1 MAYFRKNL
9 AIDLGTTSMRVY
21 TRSQGVILNEP
32 SVVAVDKYTDK
43 IIAIGQEAKDMLGRA
58 PGNIEALKPISGGV
72 VANYKATEQM
82 LRYFIRKGCGRTIFG
97 PDVVIAVPSKATQVQ
112 KRAIFQAVSA
122 AGAHNVSL
130 VEAPLAAA
138 LGHGIDA
145 DDPSGDL
152 VVDIG
157 GGKLDVAL
165 ISLGGIVLSKSS
177 RVAGDEFDKAISEY
191 IRKKFGIIIGER
203 TAEEI
208 KIRIGS
214 SASAGMEETMEVKGR
229 SISDGLPVHIYISS
243 ADVNEALEQSIESVV
258 NTVHEVL
265 SNTPPELSSDLF
277 DRGIILTGGGSL
289 VRGLA
294 QRIQNRIGVEV
305 KIVEHPLTSVVRG
318 VGRALTWI
326 KRVKSKDELF
336 SQSARQ
342 KVISQESLRKR

>member
-9 AIDLGTTSMRVY
+9 AIDLGTTSIRIY

-32 SVVAVDKYTDK
+32 SVVAIDVYTDK

-58 PGNIEALKPISGGV
+58 PGNIEALKPINGGV
-72 VANYKATEQM
+72 VADYKAAEKM
-82 LRYFIRKGCGRTIFG
+82 LRYFIKKACGRTVFG
-97 PDVVIAVPSKATQVQ
+97 PNVIMSVPSKATQVQ
-112 KRAIFQAVSA
+112 KRAILQAVSA
-122 AGAHNVSL
+122 AGAHNISL
-130 VEAPLAAA
+130 IEAPLAAA
-138 LGHGIDA
+138 LGHGVDA

-177 RVAGDEFDKAISEY
+177 PIAGNEFDKAVSEY

-214 SASAGMEETMEVKGR
+214 SASDEMEETMEVKGR
-229 SISDGLPVHIYISS
+229 GISDGLPVHIYISS
-243 ADVNEALEQSIESVV
+243 ADVNEALEQPIEAVV
-258 NTVHEVL
+258 NTIHEVL
-265 SNTPPELSSDLF
+265 ADTPPELSSDLF

-294 QRIQNRIGVEV
+294 QRIQNRIGIEV
-305 KIVEHPLTSVVRG
+305 KLVENPLTAVVRG
-318 VGRALTWI
+318 TGRALTWI
-326 KRVKSKDELF
+326 KKIDSKDEVF
-336 SQSARQ
+336 SQSIRQ
-342 KVISQESLRKR
+342 KVMSQESLRKR